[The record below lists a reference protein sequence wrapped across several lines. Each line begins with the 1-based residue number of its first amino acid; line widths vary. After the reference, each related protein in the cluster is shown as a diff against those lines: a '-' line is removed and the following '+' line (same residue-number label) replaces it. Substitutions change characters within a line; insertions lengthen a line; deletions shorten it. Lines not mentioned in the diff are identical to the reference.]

1 MEDKTYKKYEIKI
14 VNSIL
19 DNVHGFVGLTKV
31 ENQIEALPIFKRLQN
46 ISQLGLSHRI
56 FPCALHNRYVHS
68 LGVLYIV
75 DQMAIKLHIFDDN
88 QRQLLRLAGMLHDIG
103 HYPLSH
109 DIEYV
114 YKKCHEISYKSSYTY
129 KKFLEYRDNTKKAI
143 ENLEDNERLGDYY
156 LQGLGSA
163 SYHHERIGTVVLQS
177 SSEIRRILKENYIDG
192 NEFYETI
199 ENPVDRVID
208 EISAIITGNA
218 QYRSSLFPDK
228 FSAMIQLM
236 HSELDADRIDYL
248 LRDATFSGASY
259 GSFDLG
265 MLIQSLEVGEFNG
278 TTIVGVNPKGIGCA
292 EQFLI
297 NRYLAYNQVINHK
310 YTSIIGCILQA
321 IVTWLIQ
328 DPNSGYTYKDIIPLI
343 NKHEADGDKR
353 YLYFTD
359 DFLMSFINN
368 LNETNSSI
376 PEDIRVLL
384 RCLKSYRAFDLLSE
398 EIIVNDNN
406 KEIKEDLQK
415 TELYKKMITYTDSID
430 KIYQYRDIAITSH
443 VPKEIFDKKL
453 QCTGIDEEEE
463 VKKRY
468 TDRLQ
473 DGIAVIENEKEPY
486 LLLDSKRSMLRKMY
500 SIRYSILREYDFKNF
515 K

>member
-1 MEDKTYKKYEIKI
+1 MEYKKYKIKV

-19 DNVHGFVGLTKV
+19 DNVHGFVGLTEV

-56 FPCALHNRYVHS
+56 FPCALHNRYIHS

-75 DQMAIKLHIFDDN
+75 DQMAIKLKIFDDN

-114 YKKCHEISYKSSYTY
+114 YKKCHGISSNDDYSE
-129 KKFLEYRDNTKKAI
+129 KKFLEYRDAAKKAI
-143 ENLEDNERLGDYY
+143 DDLDDEKLIGDYY
-156 LQGLGSA
+156 LRGLSNE
-163 SYHHERIGTVVLQS
+163 SYHHEKIGSKVLQS
-177 SSEIRRILKENYIDG
+177 SSEIKRIIQEEYVDNNDFYATID
-192 NEFYETI
+192 
-199 ENPVDRVID
+199 NPVDRIID

-218 QYRSSLFPDK
+218 QYSSSLFPDV

-265 MLIQSLEVGEFNG
+265 MLIQSLEIGKYNG
-278 TTIVGVNPKGIGCA
+278 TVIVGVNKKGIGCA

-321 IVTWLIQ
+321 VVTWLIQ

-343 NKHEADGDKR
+343 NTHEADGDKR

-359 DFLMSFINN
+359 DYIMSFINN
-368 LNETNSSI
+368 LNENNSSI
-376 PEDIRVLL
+376 PSDVRVLL
-384 RCLKSYRAFDLLSE
+384 RCLKSYRAFDMLSE
-398 EIIVNDNN
+398 EIIVNDDNT
-406 KEIKEDLQK
+406 KIKEDLK
-415 TELYKKMITYTDSID
+415 RTELYKKMLTYTDSID
-430 KIYQYRDIAITSH
+430 KIYQYRDITVTSH
-443 VPKEIFDKKL
+443 VTKEKFDEKL
-453 QCTGIDEEEE
+453 RNTKINEPEEII
-463 VKKRY
+463 KRY

-473 DGIAVIENEKEPY
+473 DGVAVIEDGKEPY
-486 LLLDSKRSMLRKMY
+486 LLLDSDRSMLKQIY
-500 SIRYSILREYDFKNF
+500 GIRYSILREYDFEKF

>member
-1 MEDKTYKKYEIKI
+1 
-14 VNSIL
+14 
-19 DNVHGFVGLTKV
+19 
-31 ENQIEALPIFKRLQN
+31 
-46 ISQLGLSHRI
+46 
-56 FPCALHNRYVHS
+56 
-68 LGVLYIV
+68 
-75 DQMAIKLHIFDDN
+75 
-88 QRQLLRLAGMLHDIG
+88 MLHDIG

-114 YKKCHEISYKSSYTY
+114 YKKCHGVFSQSGYNC

-143 ENLEDNERLGDYY
+143 ENLKENNVLGDYY
-156 LQGLGSA
+156 LQGLENA
-163 SYHHERIGTVVLQS
+163 SYHHERIGTVVLKS
-177 SSEIRRILKENYIDG
+177 SSSIKRIIKENYVDG
-192 NEFYETI
+192 NEFYADI
-199 ENPVDRVID
+199 DNPVERIID
-208 EISAIITGNA
+208 EIGAIITGNA
-218 QYRSSLFPDK
+218 QYSSSLFPDK

-259 GSFDLG
+259 GSFDVG
-265 MLIQSLEVGEFNG
+265 MLIQSLEVGEFDG
-278 TTIVGVNPKGIGCA
+278 TAIVGVNRKGIGCA

-321 IVTWLIQ
+321 VVTWLIQ

-343 NKHEADGDKR
+343 NTHEADGDKR

-359 DFLMSFINN
+359 DYLMSFINA

-376 PEDIRVLL
+376 PEDIKVLL

-398 EIIVNDNN
+398 EIIVNNDNE
-406 KEIKEDLQK
+406 KIKKDLQE
-415 TELYKKMITYTDSID
+415 TDLYKNMIEHTDSID
-430 KIYQYRDIAITSH
+430 KIYQYRDITITSH
-443 VPKEIFDKKL
+443 VPKNIFDVKL
-453 QCTGIDEEEE
+453 ECTGITEPEEIN
-463 VKKRY
+463 KRY

-473 DGIAVIENEKEPY
+473 DGVAVIEDGKEPY

-500 SIRYSILREYDFKNF
+500 NIRYSILREYDFKNF
-515 K
+515 R